1 MLRESRVDDVVDAV
15 DRERSLG
22 DVGGDDDLTG
32 TGRRGFEDSRLH
44 LRRERRVHGEDVK
57 VGHGGTEALHAF
69 EEDLAR
75 RVDLLLAGEEEE
87 DVALGFGEVN
97 LHDGD

>member
-1 MLRESRVDDVVDAV
+1 ME
-15 DRERSLG
+15 
-22 DVGGDDDLTG
+22 
-32 TGRRGFEDSRLH
+32 
-44 LRRERRVHGEDVK
+44 

-87 DVALGFGEVN
+87 DVALGFGEVI
-97 LHDGD
+97 L